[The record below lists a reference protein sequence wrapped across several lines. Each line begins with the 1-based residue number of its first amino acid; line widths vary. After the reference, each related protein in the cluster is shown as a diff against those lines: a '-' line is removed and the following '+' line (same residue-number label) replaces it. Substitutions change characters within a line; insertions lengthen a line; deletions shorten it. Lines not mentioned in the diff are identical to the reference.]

1 MSDIKVLPEA
11 LANKIAAGEV
21 VERPSSVVK
30 ELVENAIDS
39 GANKITIIIKNAGK
53 SHIQIIDNGK
63 GMSENDAMLAFERH
77 ATSKIS
83 DFNDFETL
91 NTMGFRGEAL
101 PSIAGV
107 GQVELITR
115 TEEDELASNVK
126 IDGSKIRHVGKTS
139 ADIGTSIAVK
149 NLFFN
154 VPARKTFLKTNA
166 TEFSH
171 ILNIL
176 KKFFLAYPEIHF
188 ECYHDNDRIYHLPNG
203 SLQQRIKHVLGENY
217 FKGMLPVDEQ
227 IGQIRLHG
235 FTLKP
240 SLTGQSKGLQFI
252 FINKRV
258 VSSKFLNHAINKA
271 YGEFLEKGQYPG
283 YCLFLEMEQKMVD
296 VNVHPTKME
305 VKFTND
311 KMMYNFFTSAIQHAI
326 HRDDQNDEDEQE
338 LGFVPVSTKIPP
350 RSSIKKEDVSQV
362 LRVTPKPTRK
372 KKAAFIPNQ
381 AAIELSFT
389 QKDHILDERLIES
402 KVEEKTEE
410 SVEQIFWQ
418 LHNQY
423 IFSQVKSGFVVID
436 QQLAHER
443 ILFEKVLNA
452 LIENKSLYSQQ
463 LLFPQTI
470 ELSNSDFEVYETIE
484 NMLNIIG
491 YSVKRFSG
499 RTIVLESI
507 PGDVKISNEAT
518 SLIDIIQFY
527 KDMNGNVLKSSEKLA
542 FSFASISSIKAGE
555 PLTQPEMHSLMDQ
568 LFATSS
574 PELSPVGKRIVLK
587 YGLDELNRLF
597 G

>member
-1 MSDIKVLPEA
+1 MIKVLPEA

-63 GMSENDAMLAFERH
+63 GMSENDSMLAFERH
-77 ATSKIS
+77 ATSKITN
-83 DFNDFETL
+83 FEDFESL
-91 NTMGFRGEAL
+91 STMGFRGEAL

-107 GQVELITR
+107 AQVDLVTR
-115 TEEDELASNVK
+115 TETDDLASNVK
-126 IDGSKIRHVGKTS
+126 IDGSKIRHVGKAS
-139 ADIGTSIAVK
+139 ADVGTSITVK

-188 ECYHDNDRIYHLPNG
+188 ECYHENDRIYHLPVG
-203 SLQQRIKHVLGENY
+203 SLQQRIRDVLGENY
-217 FKGMLPVDEQ
+217 FKSMVSVDEQ
-227 IGQIRLHG
+227 IGEMRLHG
-235 FTLKP
+235 FALRP
-240 SLTGQSKGLQFI
+240 ELTRQSKGLQFI

-258 VSSKFLNHAINKA
+258 VNSKFLNHAINKA
-271 YGEFLEKGQYPG
+271 YGEFLEKGHYAG
-283 YCLFLEMEQKMVD
+283 YCLFLELDPKMID

-311 KMMYNFFTSAIQHAI
+311 KMMYNFFTSSIQHAI
-326 HRDDQNDEDEQE
+326 YRIHINNDEGEQD
-338 LGFVPVSTKIPP
+338 LGFVPVTTEIPT
-350 RSSIKKEDVSQV
+350 RTSIKKNDISQI
-362 LRVTPKPTRK
+362 LTITPKPSRK

-381 AAIELSFT
+381 ASIELSFT
-389 QKDHILDERLIES
+389 HKDDVVDDRLLES
-402 KVEEKTEE
+402 KDTVSTEN
-410 SVEQIFWQ
+410 SIEQVFWQ

-423 IFSQVKSGFVVID
+423 ILSQVKSGFVVID

-443 ILFEKVLNA
+443 ILFEKVINA
-452 LIENKSLYSQQ
+452 LTSGKTLHSQQ

-470 ELSNSDFEVYETIE
+470 ELSNIDFEVYDSIETV
-484 NMLNIIG
+484 LNTIG
-491 YSVKRFSG
+491 FTVKKFSG

-507 PGDVKISNEAT
+507 PGDIKISNEAT

-527 KDMNGNVLKSSEKLA
+527 KDMAGNTLKKSEKLA

-555 PLTQPEMHSLMDQ
+555 PLSQTEMHALIDQ

-574 PELSPVGKRIVLK
+574 PEFSPVGKRIILK

-597 G
+597 R